1 MVTIKDVA
9 REAGVAIST
18 VSNVFNNGDIVSEE
32 TKQKVLE
39 AVEKLHYIPNMNAK
53 LLKSN
58 RKNTIGLFVTSLQ
71 GDFYNVLTQAIH
83 LQCKLN
89 NYMLNIY
96 VSNDNSPDE
105 IYRMIIASGVA
116 GAIIYHEDLTG
127 DYVKR
132 IATVNIP
139 MVFIDRDS
147 KDKNISGVLVDD
159 KLGATMAVDHL
170 IKLGHK
176 RIGYIHGNETG
187 DDKHR
192 FQGYKEMMEKN
203 NLPID
208 EDIILRGYYEEALA
222 YSEMRSMLSSGIKLP
237 DAMFCANDEMAWGCI
252 QALQDVGIK
261 VPEDVSVIGYDDS
274 TLSAYYGVPLT
285 TVHSPIVEMGSA
297 SANELFRLLNSEG
310 DKSGTVTKLS
320 PTMVYRSSCGKHK
333 ANRHLLF
340 LCSVELRNQRLSLT
354 FYVQLCIQSPV
365 FLWNKCIDFRLTI
378 CYNAKRYRLHTTGT

>member
-9 REAGVAIST
+9 KEAGVAIST
-18 VSNVFNNGDIVSEE
+18 VSNVFNRADIVSEE
-32 TKQKVLE
+32 TKQKVLL

-58 RKNTIGLFVTSLQ
+58 RKNTIGLFLTSLQ
-71 GDFYNVLTQAIH
+71 GDFYKVLIQAVH

-96 VSNDNSPDE
+96 VSNGNSPDE

-139 MVFIDRDS
+139 MAFLDRAS
-147 KDKNISGVLVDD
+147 KGRNISGVLSDD

-176 RIGYIHGNETG
+176 RIGYMHGNESG

-192 FQGYKEMMEKN
+192 YEGYVEMMEKN

-208 EDIILRGYYEEALA
+208 KELEVRGYYEESLA
-222 YSEMRSMLSSGIKLP
+222 YSEMRSLLSSGVELP

-261 VPEDVSVIGYDDS
+261 VPEQVSVIGYDDS

-285 TVHSPIVEMGSA
+285 TVHNPITEMGSA
-297 SANELFRLLNSEG
+297 SANELFRLLNDEG

-320 PTMVYRSSCGKHK
+320 PKMVYRSSCGK
-333 ANRHLLF
+333 
-340 LCSVELRNQRLSLT
+340 C
-354 FYVQLCIQSPV
+354 
-365 FLWNKCIDFRLTI
+365 NK
-378 CYNAKRYRLHTTGT
+378 

>member
-18 VSNVFNNGDIVSEE
+18 VSNVFNNADIVSEE
-32 TKQKVLE
+32 TKQKVLD

-53 LLKSN
+53 FLKSN
-58 RKNTIGLFVTSLQ
+58 RKNTIGLFLTSLQ

-89 NYMLNIY
+89 NYLLNIY

-147 KDKNISGVLVDD
+147 KGKNISGVLADD
-159 KLGATMAVDHL
+159 QLGAAMAVDHL

-176 RIGYIHGNETG
+176 RIGYMHGNESG
-187 DDKHR
+187 DNKNR
-192 FQGYKEMMEKN
+192 YAGYVDTMNKN
-203 NLPID
+203 GLEVD
-208 EDIILRGYYEEALA
+208 EDIVLRGYYEEALA
-222 YSEMRSMLSSGIKLP
+222 YSEMRSMISSGVQLP

-261 VPEDVSVIGYDDS
+261 VPEQVSVIGYDDS
-274 TLSAYYGVPLT
+274 TISAYYSVPLT
-285 TVHSPIVEMGSA
+285 TVHSPITEMGSA
-297 SANELFRLLNSEG
+297 SANELFRLLKDDG

-320 PTMVYRSSCGKHK
+320 PKMVYRSSCGKRK
-333 ANRHLLF
+333 N
-340 LCSVELRNQRLSLT
+340 
-354 FYVQLCIQSPV
+354 
-365 FLWNKCIDFRLTI
+365 
-378 CYNAKRYRLHTTGT
+378 

>member
-18 VSNVFNNGDIVSEE
+18 VSNVFNNADIVSEE
-32 TKQKVLE
+32 TKQKVLD

-58 RKNTIGLFVTSLQ
+58 RKNTIGLFLTSLQ

-89 NYMLNIY
+89 NYLLNIY

-147 KDKNISGVLVDD
+147 KGKNISGVVIDD
-159 KLGATMAVDHL
+159 KLGASMAVDHL

-176 RIGYIHGNETG
+176 RIGYMHGNESG
-187 DDKHR
+187 DDR
-192 FQGYKEMMEKN
+192 LRYQGYVEMMQKN

-208 EDIILRGYYEEALA
+208 DGIVLRGYYEESLA
-222 YSEMRSMLSSGIKLP
+222 YSEMRAALSGGVEIP

-252 QALQDVGIK
+252 QAFQDVGIR
-261 VPEDVSVIGYDDS
+261 VPEQVSVIGCDDS
-274 TLSAYYGVPLT
+274 TISAYYGVPLT
-285 TVHSPIVEMGSA
+285 TIHRPIIEMGSA
-297 SANELFRLLNSEG
+297 SANELFRLLHEEG

-320 PTMVYRSSCGKHK
+320 PKMIYRSSC
-333 ANRHLLF
+333 
-340 LCSVELRNQRLSLT
+340 
-354 FYVQLCIQSPV
+354 
-365 FLWNKCIDFRLTI
+365 
-378 CYNAKRYRLHTTGT
+378 AKRKD

>member
-9 REAGVAIST
+9 KEAGVAIST
-18 VSNVFNNGDIVSEE
+18 VSNVFNRADIVSEE
-32 TKQKVLE
+32 TKQKVLL

-58 RKNTIGLFVTSLQ
+58 RKNTIGLFLTSLQ
-71 GDFYNVLTQAIH
+71 GDFYKVLIQAVH

-96 VSNDNSPDE
+96 VSNGNSPDE

-116 GAIIYHEDLTG
+116 GAIIYHEDLAG
-127 DYVKR
+127 DYVQR

-139 MVFIDRDS
+139 MVFLDRAS
-147 KDKNISGVLVDD
+147 KGRNISGVLSDD

-170 IKLGHK
+170 IKLVHK
-176 RIGYIHGNETG
+176 RIVYMHGNESG

-192 FQGYKEMMEKN
+192 YEGYVEMMEKN

-208 EDIILRGYYEEALA
+208 ENIVLRGYYEESLA
-222 YSEMRSMLSSGIKLP
+222 YSEMRSLLSSGVELP

-261 VPEDVSVIGYDDS
+261 VPEQVSVIGYDDS

-285 TVHSPIVEMGSA
+285 TVHNPITEMGSA
-297 SANELFRLLNSEG
+297 SANELFRLLNDEG

-320 PTMVYRSSCGKHK
+320 PKMVYRSSCGK
-333 ANRHLLF
+333 
-340 LCSVELRNQRLSLT
+340 C
-354 FYVQLCIQSPV
+354 
-365 FLWNKCIDFRLTI
+365 NK
-378 CYNAKRYRLHTTGT
+378 

>member
-9 REAGVAIST
+9 KEAGVAIST
-18 VSNVFNNGDIVSEE
+18 VSNVFNRADIVSEE
-32 TKQKVLE
+32 TKQKVLL

-58 RKNTIGLFVTSLQ
+58 RKNTIGLFLTSLQ
-71 GDFYNVLTQAIH
+71 GDFYKVLIQAVH

-96 VSNDNSPDE
+96 VSNGNSPDE

-116 GAIIYHEDLTG
+116 GVIIYHEDLTG

-139 MVFIDRDS
+139 MVFLDRAS
-147 KDKNISGVLVDD
+147 KGRNISGVLSDD

-176 RIGYIHGNETG
+176 RIGYMHGNESG

-192 FQGYKEMMEKN
+192 YEGYVEMMEKN

-208 EDIILRGYYEEALA
+208 ENIVLRGYYEESLA
-222 YSEMRSMLSSGIKLP
+222 YSEMRSLLSSGVELP

-261 VPEDVSVIGYDDS
+261 VPEQVSVIGYDDS

-285 TVHSPIVEMGSA
+285 TVHNPITEMGSA
-297 SANELFRLLNSEG
+297 SANELFRLLNDEG

-320 PTMVYRSSCGKHK
+320 PKMVYRSSCGK
-333 ANRHLLF
+333 
-340 LCSVELRNQRLSLT
+340 C
-354 FYVQLCIQSPV
+354 
-365 FLWNKCIDFRLTI
+365 NK
-378 CYNAKRYRLHTTGT
+378 

>member
-1 MVTIKDVA
+1 MNNRISEAFAKGKAFIPFITCGDPSLEITEQLVYA
-9 REAGVAIST
+9 MEEAGADLIELGIPFSDPTAEGPVIQEA
-18 VSNVFNNGDIVSEE
+18 NVRALSGGVTTDKIFDMVVKI
-32 TKQKVLE
+32 
-39 AVEKLHYIPNMNAK
+39 
-53 LLKSN
+53 
-58 RKNTIGLFVTSLQ
+58 RKKT
-71 GDFYNVLTQAIH
+71 
-83 LQCKLN
+83 
-89 NYMLNIY
+89 
-96 VSNDNSPDE
+96 
-105 IYRMIIASGVA
+105 
-116 GAIIYHEDLTG
+116 
-127 DYVKR
+127 
-132 IATVNIP
+132 NIP

-333 ANRHLLF
+333 ER
-340 LCSVELRNQRLSLT
+340 
-354 FYVQLCIQSPV
+354 
-365 FLWNKCIDFRLTI
+365 K
-378 CYNAKRYRLHTTGT
+378 

>member
-18 VSNVFNNGDIVSEE
+18 VSNVFNNADIVSED
-32 TKQKVLE
+32 TKQRVLA

-71 GDFYNVLTQAIH
+71 GDFYNVLIQAIH

-89 NYMLNIY
+89 NYLLNIY

-139 MVFIDRDS
+139 MVFIDRES
-147 KDKNISGVLVDD
+147 KGKNISGVLADD
-159 KLGATMAVDHL
+159 KLGASMAVDYL
-170 IKLGHK
+170 IRLGHK
-176 RIGYIHGNETG
+176 RIGYMHGNDSG

-192 FQGYKEMMEKN
+192 YQGYVEMMQKN

-208 EDIILRGYYEEALA
+208 ENIILRGYYEEAIA
-222 YSEMRSMLSSGIKLP
+222 YSEMRSIITSDIEMP
-237 DAMFCANDEMAWGCI
+237 DAIFCANDEMAWGCI

-261 VPEDVSVIGYDDS
+261 VPEEVSVVGYDDS
-274 TLSAYYGVPLT
+274 TLSAYYGVPIT
-285 TVHSPIVEMGSA
+285 TVHSPIADMGSA
-297 SANELFRLLNSEG
+297 SANELFRLLNAES

-320 PTMVYRSSCGKHK
+320 PKMVYRSSCGKSKKH
-333 ANRHLLF
+333 
-340 LCSVELRNQRLSLT
+340 
-354 FYVQLCIQSPV
+354 
-365 FLWNKCIDFRLTI
+365 
-378 CYNAKRYRLHTTGT
+378 

>member
-9 REAGVAIST
+9 READVAIST
-18 VSNVFNNGDIVSEE
+18 VSNVFNNADIVSEE
-32 TKQKVLE
+32 TKQRVLA

-58 RKNTIGLFVTSLQ
+58 RKNTIGVFLTSLQ
-71 GDFYNVLTQAIH
+71 GDFYRVLTQAIH

-89 NYMLNIY
+89 NYLLNIY

-147 KDKNISGVLVDD
+147 KGKNVSGVLSDD
-159 KLGATMAVDHL
+159 KLGASMAVDHL

-176 RIGYIHGNETG
+176 RIGYMHGNESG
-187 DDKHR
+187 DDNHR
-192 FQGYKEMMEKN
+192 YQGYAEMMKKN
-203 NLPID
+203 GLPID
-208 EDIILRGYYEEALA
+208 ETIVLRGFYEESLA
-222 YSEMRSMLSSGIKLP
+222 YSEVRSMLASGTKLP
-237 DAMFCANDEMAWGCI
+237 DAMFCANDEMAWGTI
-252 QALQDVGIK
+252 QALQDVGYK

-274 TLSAYYGVPLT
+274 ILSGYYGVPLT
-285 TVHSPIVEMGSA
+285 TVHSPITEMGSA
-297 SANELFRLLNSEG
+297 SATELFRLLNDDG
-310 DKSGTVTKLS
+310 DKVGTVTKLS
-320 PTMVYRSSCGKHK
+320 PKMVYRSSCGKHK
-333 ANRHLLF
+333 D
-340 LCSVELRNQRLSLT
+340 
-354 FYVQLCIQSPV
+354 
-365 FLWNKCIDFRLTI
+365 K
-378 CYNAKRYRLHTTGT
+378 

>member
-9 REAGVAIST
+9 KEAGVAIST
-18 VSNVFNNGDIVSEE
+18 VSNVFNRADIVSEE
-32 TKQKVLE
+32 TKQKVLL

-58 RKNTIGLFVTSLQ
+58 RKNTIGLFLTSLQ
-71 GDFYNVLTQAIH
+71 GDFYKVLIQAVH

-96 VSNDNSPDE
+96 VSNGNSPDE

-139 MVFIDRDS
+139 MVFLDRAS
-147 KDKNISGVLVDD
+147 KGRNISGVLSDD

-176 RIGYIHGNETG
+176 RIGYMHGNESG

-192 FQGYKEMMEKN
+192 YEGYVEMMEKN

-208 EDIILRGYYEEALA
+208 R
-222 YSEMRSMLSSGIKLP
+222 KHC
-237 DAMFCANDEMAWGCI
+237 F
-252 QALQDVGIK
+252 K
-261 VPEDVSVIGYDDS
+261 
-274 TLSAYYGVPLT
+274 
-285 TVHSPIVEMGSA
+285 
-297 SANELFRLLNSEG
+297 RLL
-310 DKSGTVTKLS
+310 
-320 PTMVYRSSCGKHK
+320 
-333 ANRHLLF
+333 
-340 LCSVELRNQRLSLT
+340 
-354 FYVQLCIQSPV
+354 
-365 FLWNKCIDFRLTI
+365 
-378 CYNAKRYRLHTTGT
+378 

>member
-9 REAGVAIST
+9 KEAGVAIST
-18 VSNVFNNGDIVSEE
+18 VSNVFNNADIVSEE
-32 TKQKVLE
+32 TKQKVLA

-58 RKNTIGLFVTSLQ
+58 RKNTIGLFLTSLQ
-71 GDFYNVLTQAIH
+71 GDFYKVLTQAIH

-89 NYMLNIY
+89 NYLLNIY

-147 KDKNISGVLVDD
+147 KGKNISGVLVDD
-159 KLGATMAVDHL
+159 KLGASMAVDHL

-176 RIGYIHGNETG
+176 RIGYMHGNESG
-187 DDKHR
+187 DDNHR
-192 FQGYKEMMEKN
+192 YQGYVEMMEKN
-203 NLPID
+203 GLEID
-208 EDIILRGYYEEALA
+208 QNIVLRGYYEEALA
-222 YSEMRSMLSSGIKLP
+222 YSEMRALLSSGVELP

-252 QALQDVGIK
+252 SALEDVGYS
-261 VPEDVSVIGYDDS
+261 VPNDVSIIGYDDS
-274 TLSAYYGVPLT
+274 TISAYYKVPLT
-285 TVHSPIVEMGSA
+285 TVHSPITEMGSA
-297 SANELFRLLNSEG
+297 SANELFRLLNDEG

-320 PTMVYRSSCGKHK
+320 PKMVYRSSCGKRK
-333 ANRHLLF
+333 
-340 LCSVELRNQRLSLT
+340 
-354 FYVQLCIQSPV
+354 
-365 FLWNKCIDFRLTI
+365 
-378 CYNAKRYRLHTTGT
+378 

>member
-116 GAIIYHEDLTG
+116 GVIIYHEDLTG

-285 TVHSPIVEMGSA
+285 TVHNPITEMGSA
-297 SANELFRLLNSEG
+297 SANELFRLLNDEG

-320 PTMVYRSSCGKHK
+320 PKMVYRSSCGK
-333 ANRHLLF
+333 
-340 LCSVELRNQRLSLT
+340 C
-354 FYVQLCIQSPV
+354 
-365 FLWNKCIDFRLTI
+365 NK
-378 CYNAKRYRLHTTGT
+378 

>member
-9 REAGVAIST
+9 KEAGVAIST
-18 VSNVFNNGDIVSEE
+18 VSNVFNRADIVSEE
-32 TKQKVLE
+32 TKQKVLL

-58 RKNTIGLFVTSLQ
+58 RKNTIGLFLTSLQ
-71 GDFYNVLTQAIH
+71 GDFYKVLIQAVH

-96 VSNDNSPDE
+96 VSNGNSPDE

-139 MVFIDRDS
+139 MVFLDRAS
-147 KDKNISGVLVDD
+147 KGRNISGVLSDD

-176 RIGYIHGNETG
+176 RIGYMHGNESG

-192 FQGYKEMMEKN
+192 YEGYVEMMEKN

-208 EDIILRGYYEEALA
+208 ENIVLRGYYEESLA
-222 YSEMRSMLSSGIKLP
+222 YSEMQLIAFQRCRLP

-261 VPEDVSVIGYDDS
+261 VPEQVSVIGYDDS

-285 TVHSPIVEMGSA
+285 TVHNPITEMA
-297 SANELFRLLNSEG
+297 
-310 DKSGTVTKLS
+310 V
-320 PTMVYRSSCGKHK
+320 
-333 ANRHLLF
+333 
-340 LCSVELRNQRLSLT
+340 
-354 FYVQLCIQSPV
+354 PV
-365 FLWNKCIDFRLTI
+365 PMNFSD
-378 CYNAKRYRLHTTGT
+378 Y

>member
-18 VSNVFNNGDIVSEE
+18 VSNVFNNADIVSEE
-32 TKQKVLE
+32 TKQKVLN

-58 RKNTIGLFVTSLQ
+58 RKNTIGLFLTSLQ
-71 GDFYNVLTQAIH
+71 GDFYRVLTQAIH

-89 NYMLNIY
+89 NYLLNIY
-96 VSNDNSPDE
+96 ISNDNSPDE

-139 MVFIDRDS
+139 MVFIDRES
-147 KDKNISGVLVDD
+147 KGKNISGVLVDD
-159 KLGATMAVDHL
+159 KLGASMAVDHL

-176 RIGYIHGNETG
+176 RIGYMHGNQTG
-187 DDKHR
+187 DDNHR
-192 FQGYKEMMEKN
+192 YQGYVEMMEKN

-208 EDIILRGYYEEALA
+208 ENIILRGYYEESLA
-222 YSEMRSMLSSGIKLP
+222 YSEMRSALSSGVDIP
-237 DAMFCANDEMAWGCI
+237 DAWGCI

-274 TLSAYYGVPLT
+274 SLSKYYGVPLT
-285 TVHSPIVEMGSA
+285 TVHSPITEMGSA
-297 SANELFRLLNSEG
+297 SANELFRLLSDEG

-320 PTMVYRSSCGKHK
+320 PKMIYRSSCGKRK
-333 ANRHLLF
+333 
-340 LCSVELRNQRLSLT
+340 
-354 FYVQLCIQSPV
+354 
-365 FLWNKCIDFRLTI
+365 
-378 CYNAKRYRLHTTGT
+378 

>member
-9 REAGVAIST
+9 KEAGVAIST
-18 VSNVFNNGDIVSEE
+18 VSNVFNRADIVSEE
-32 TKQKVLE
+32 TKQKVLL

-58 RKNTIGLFVTSLQ
+58 RKNTIGLFLTSLQ
-71 GDFYNVLTQAIH
+71 GDFYKVLIQAVH

-96 VSNDNSPDE
+96 VSNGNSPDE

-139 MVFIDRDS
+139 MVFLDRAS
-147 KDKNISGVLVDD
+147 KGRNISGVLSDD

-176 RIGYIHGNETG
+176 RIGYMHGNESG

-192 FQGYKEMMEKN
+192 YEGYVEMN

-208 EDIILRGYYEEALA
+208 ENIVLRGYYEESLA
-222 YSEMRSMLSSGIKLP
+222 YSEMRSLLSSGVELP

-261 VPEDVSVIGYDDS
+261 VPEQVSVIGYDDS

-285 TVHSPIVEMGSA
+285 TVHNPITEMGSA
-297 SANELFRLLNSEG
+297 SANELFRLLNDEG

-320 PTMVYRSSCGKHK
+320 PKMVYRSSCGK
-333 ANRHLLF
+333 
-340 LCSVELRNQRLSLT
+340 C
-354 FYVQLCIQSPV
+354 
-365 FLWNKCIDFRLTI
+365 NK
-378 CYNAKRYRLHTTGT
+378 

>member
-9 REAGVAIST
+9 READVAIST
-18 VSNVFNNGDIVSEE
+18 VSNVFNNADIVSEE
-32 TKQKVLE
+32 TKQRVLA

-58 RKNTIGLFVTSLQ
+58 RKNTIGVFLTSLQ
-71 GDFYNVLTQAIH
+71 GDFYRVLTQAIH

-89 NYMLNIY
+89 NYLLNIY

-147 KDKNISGVLVDD
+147 KAKNISGVLSDD
-159 KLGATMAVDHL
+159 KLGASMAVDHL
-170 IKLGHK
+170 IRLGHK
-176 RIGYIHGNETG
+176 RIGFMHGNESG
-187 DDKHR
+187 DDTNRYK
-192 FQGYKEMMEKN
+192 GYAEMMQKN
-203 NLPID
+203 KLPID
-208 EDIILRGYYEEALA
+208 EKIVLRGYYEEALA
-222 YSEMRSMLSSGIKLP
+222 YSEMRSLISSGVELP
-237 DAMFCANDEMAWGCI
+237 DAMFCANDEMAWGVI
-252 QALQDVGIK
+252 QALQDMGYK

-274 TLSAYYGVPLT
+274 ILSEYYGVPLT
-285 TVHSPIVEMGSA
+285 TVHSPISEMGSA
-297 SANELFRLLNSEG
+297 SATELFRLLNDTG

-320 PTMVYRSSCGKHK
+320 PKMVYRSSCGKHIEK
-333 ANRHLLF
+333 
-340 LCSVELRNQRLSLT
+340 
-354 FYVQLCIQSPV
+354 
-365 FLWNKCIDFRLTI
+365 
-378 CYNAKRYRLHTTGT
+378 

>member
-1 MVTIKDVA
+1 VLIIFGIGRKIMLDIKLLRNNFEEVEKALSTRNEEFDLSLFKDLDEKRRNLLGEVEALKAEQNATSKLIPQYKKEGKDVA
-9 REAGVAIST
+9 PIMAEMKEISEKVKT
-18 VSNVFNNGDIVSEE
+18 LNGELSKAEE
-32 TKQKVLE
+32 
-39 AVEKLHYIPNMNAK
+39 
-53 LLKSN
+53 
-58 RKNTIGLFVTSLQ
+58 
-71 GDFYNVLTQAIH
+71 D
-83 LQCKLN
+83 LN

-333 ANRHLLF
+333 ER
-340 LCSVELRNQRLSLT
+340 
-354 FYVQLCIQSPV
+354 
-365 FLWNKCIDFRLTI
+365 K
-378 CYNAKRYRLHTTGT
+378 

>member
-9 REAGVAIST
+9 KEAGVAIST
-18 VSNVFNNGDIVSEE
+18 VSNVFNRADIVSEE
-32 TKQKVLE
+32 TKQKVLL

-58 RKNTIGLFVTSLQ
+58 RKNTIGLFLTSLQ
-71 GDFYNVLTQAIH
+71 GDFYKVLIQAVH

-96 VSNDNSPDE
+96 VSNGNSPDE

-139 MVFIDRDS
+139 MVFLDRAS
-147 KDKNISGVLVDD
+147 KGRNISGVLSDD
-159 KLGATMAVDHL
+159 KLGATMADHL

-176 RIGYIHGNETG
+176 RIGYMHGNESG

-192 FQGYKEMMEKN
+192 YEGYVEMMEKN

-208 EDIILRGYYEEALA
+208 ENIVLRGYYEESLA
-222 YSEMRSMLSSGIKLP
+222 YSEMRSLLSSGVELP

-261 VPEDVSVIGYDDS
+261 VPEQVSVIGYDDS

-285 TVHSPIVEMGSA
+285 TVHNPITEMGSA
-297 SANELFRLLNSEG
+297 SANELFRLLNDEG

-320 PTMVYRSSCGKHK
+320 PKMVYRSSCGK
-333 ANRHLLF
+333 
-340 LCSVELRNQRLSLT
+340 C
-354 FYVQLCIQSPV
+354 
-365 FLWNKCIDFRLTI
+365 NK
-378 CYNAKRYRLHTTGT
+378 